1 MTSRLPGV
9 FDTSPRSSVTGRGS
23 ISVNR
28 PPAIIED
35 NNEDEMDADDTNKKE
50 SANANADTRHHTK
63 LKRVNS
69 TPVWPTELPDVFA
82 FPDSFFQLQR
92 DLGYS
97 VLEYLVK
104 RGYADAAESFVRE
117 LEPECG
123 IGGILRERE
132 NEKIPD
138 TDANADANADTDTN
152 TSGMD
157 AFDRAFEEMEQEY
170 DQDASRHY
178 EDKFKQE
185 EALRG
190 INKVKDRKEVMKLI
204 IDGKIE
210 DCIALIYK
218 KWPHFFREDH
228 ITTTSGNNMLKLR
241 LRHLQVIIQIEDFA
255 ASSEEERK
263 SNGGEPEFMK
273 STVAFIQKHLTDPQI
288 LSSDQFVEDME
299 TTMCMLAYGVDSSP
313 ATSASFGQLTSP
325 QRRRALAEDV
335 NSALQG
341 TIEVGTPRLQQL
353 AKLALHLND
362 ERST

>member
-1 MTSRLPGV
+1 
-9 FDTSPRSSVTGRGS
+9 
-23 ISVNR
+23 
-28 PPAIIED
+28 
-35 NNEDEMDADDTNKKE
+35 MDADDTNKKE
-50 SANANADTRHHTK
+50 SANADVDTRHHTK

-123 IGGILRERE
+123 IGVILRERE
-132 NEKIPD
+132 NGKIPD
-138 TDANADANADTDTN
+138 TDANADANANANANATADTD

-157 AFDRAFEEMEQEY
+157 AFDRAFEEMEKEY
-170 DQDASRHY
+170 DQVASRHY

-190 INKVKDRKEVMKLI
+190 INKVKERKEAMKLI

-299 TTMCMLAYGVDSSP
+299 TTMCMLAYGVESSP

-341 TIEVGTPRLQQL
+341 TIGVGTPRLQQL